1 MWCLIVSIPD
11 LRPLSYF
18 KNEIRTI
25 QDNRHIDRNAARNE
39 TKCANKLEKETEN
52 KLNETSMRFNST
64 VKGLQKRI
72 HRLEKGRV
80 CNNDKKE
87 ADIW

>member
-11 LRPLSYF
+11 LCPLSYF

-25 QDNRHIDRNAARNE
+25 QDNRQIDRNGVSNG
-39 TKCANKLEKETEN
+39 TKCEKKLEKETEN

-64 VKGLQKRI
+64 LKGLQKRI
-72 HRLEKGRV
+72 RK
-80 CNNDKKE
+80 
-87 ADIW
+87 